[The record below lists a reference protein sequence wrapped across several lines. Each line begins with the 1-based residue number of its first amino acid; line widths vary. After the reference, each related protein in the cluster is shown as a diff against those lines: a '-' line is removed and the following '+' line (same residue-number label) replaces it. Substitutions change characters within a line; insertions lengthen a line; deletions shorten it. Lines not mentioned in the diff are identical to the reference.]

1 MTKEIVSSGEHA
13 IDVPLYIVRSRNAT
27 ALRQS
32 GKRYRCTAL
41 PLCNGHELRTQ
52 EDAGT
57 ITSWIACWSNGRNCH
72 ALLESDRRMKIE
84 IDRRKRM
91 EHAE

>member
-32 GKRYRCTAL
+32 GK
-41 PLCNGHELRTQ
+41 
-52 EDAGT
+52 
-57 ITSWIACWSNGRNCH
+57 
-72 ALLESDRRMKIE
+72 KISLHSAAA
-84 IDRRKRM
+84 M
-91 EHAE
+91 